1 MRAHVPRSAFL
12 LIAIALISVG
22 HYTTDLQAQAAH
34 DLYRRLYYLPII
46 VAAFWYGLRGGLV
59 TAAVV
64 SAAFAPHVVFQWRE
78 MPTNRADQYLE
89 MVLYLVVGAVTGA
102 LSQRETRHRLAL
114 RSATT
119 KIEEAYAR
127 LREQSLALFQA
138 EEQLRHAD
146 RLACLGELSAGM
158 AHEIRNPLGSIKGT
172 AEIFRDSLGPAD
184 RLHEFAQILVTEV
197 DRLNGILTRFLD
209 FARPRDHEGVGAEL
223 APAVRHVV
231 QLTSARAR
239 RSGVAVAVEV
249 PDDLPPLAIAPDA
262 LRQVL
267 LNLVLNAVQA
277 MSGGGR
283 LTVTARLGEAVRLA
297 NTEPAV
303 AQAVHVSVSDDGP
316 GIPVEARHRIF
327 DPFFTTRPGGTG
339 LGLAL
344 CQRIVLGHRGA
355 IAFEPL
361 APTGARFHLE
371 VPPATRAERR

>member
-1 MRAHVPRSAFL
+1 MRAHKPRVAFL
-12 LIAIALISVG
+12 LVAVALISLG
-22 HYTTDLQAQAAH
+22 HYTTSLQAQAVH

-46 VAAFWYGLRGGLV
+46 FAAFWYGLRGGLV
-59 TAAVV
+59 TAAAV

-78 MPTNRADQYLE
+78 MPTHRAEQYLE
-89 MVLYLVVGAVTGA
+89 MVLYLVVGGVTGV
-102 LSQRETRHRLAL
+102 LSQRETRHRRDL
-114 RSATT
+114 RRASA

-138 EEQLRHAD
+138 EEQLRQAD

-172 AEIFRDSLGPAD
+172 AEIFRDSLGPAH
-184 RLHEFAQILVTEV
+184 RLHEFAQILITEV

-209 FARPRDHEGVGAEL
+209 FARPRNPEGVGAEL

-231 QLTSARAR
+231 QLTSERAR
-239 RSGVAVAVEV
+239 RSGVDVAVEL
-249 PDDLPPLAIAPDA
+249 PEDLPPLALAPDA

-267 LNLVLNAVQA
+267 LNLVLNSVQA

-283 LTVTARLGEAVRLA
+283 LTVAARFGDAVRLA
-297 NTEPAV
+297 GPDATV
-303 AQAVHVSVSDDGP
+303 STAVHVTVSDDGP
-316 GIPVEARHRIF
+316 GIPPEARDRIF

-355 IAFEPL
+355 IAYEPL
-361 APTGARFHLE
+361 APTGARFHVE
-371 VPPATRAERR
+371 VPPATRADRP